1 MTDCSW
7 VTVLEIHR
15 RVARPSLTSDGCWMK
30 RITNQYSASVSGT
43 NSCQLQSEHLLIKW
57 SKKTIVVYTY
67 FYRICRMFYI
77 RSYYLWF
84 DHFLQLMEVN
94 TPKIKLKDQS
104 SLQMSAMPCHLNCS
118 VGFRT
123 KYLLQDYFCLL
134 RFVYIHRYKFQSRFQ
149 FQYCTWQLRWESES
163 GSGSVNRP

>member
-84 DHFLQLMEVN
+84 DHFLQLMEVH
-94 TPKIKLKDQS
+94 TPKIRVKDQLS
-104 SLQMSAMPCHLNCS
+104 SPLSARLCHVNCLVKLFYGRKFIAKLFLPFDGSFTFTDANSNSDPDSSPIAVLDSWDGNLNPDL
-118 VGFRT
+118 T
-123 KYLLQDYFCLL
+123 M
-134 RFVYIHRYKFQSRFQ
+134 
-149 FQYCTWQLRWESES
+149 
-163 GSGSVNRP
+163 